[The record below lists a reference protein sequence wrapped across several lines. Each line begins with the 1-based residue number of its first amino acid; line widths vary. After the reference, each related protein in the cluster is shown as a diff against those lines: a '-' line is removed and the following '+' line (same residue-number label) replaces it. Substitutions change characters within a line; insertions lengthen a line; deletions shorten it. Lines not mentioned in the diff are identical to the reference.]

1 MFAAT
6 YKDSLI
12 LMARYNHW
20 MNGKVI
26 DTVAGLSEAD
36 LWVDRGAFF
45 KSVMGTLNHICVG
58 DLLWLNRVRTLPEA
72 ALLSALDDMPRP
84 EGLTQTLY
92 PSVAEYSEARQKID
106 HLFIAFIT
114 ALNPATLD
122 APFDYHDSR
131 GLPHRKTLGLVLT
144 HVFNHQTHHR
154 GQVTTLL
161 TQMGHDVGVTDL
173 HVMAPE
179 LE

>member
-1 MFAAT
+1 MNAAN

-12 LMARYNHW
+12 LMARYNQW
-20 MNGKVI
+20 MNGKVL
-26 DTVAGLSEAD
+26 TLTAGLPEAD
-36 LWVDRGAFF
+36 LWADRGAFF

-58 DLLWLNRVRTLPEA
+58 DLLWLNRMRGLPGVG
-72 ALLSALDDMPRP
+72 LLTALDDMARP
-84 EGLTQTLY
+84 QALTEILY
-92 PSVAEYSEARQKID
+92 SSVAEYSIARPKLD
-106 HLFIAFIT
+106 DLFIAFIA
-114 ALNPATLD
+114 ALPVDALD

-131 GLPHRKTLGLVLT
+131 GNPHHKTLGLVLT

-161 TQMGHDVGVTDL
+161 NQMGHDVGVTDL

-179 LE
+179 L